1 MATLESRVKTL
12 ENGRKG
18 RLTVVVVLDG
28 DIAPVEAYKA
38 HHGKNPDRVVTISIV
53 EGVID
58 PLPLPSRDIRR

>member
-1 MATLESRVKTL
+1 MATIASRISSL

-18 RLTVVVVLDG
+18 RVSVVVVLDG